1 MKYGGKVYKPGQG
14 NNAYIFPGIALGVI
28 ATGVHHITE
37 DLFLISAQAVAD
49 HVKDEDLEVGSLYP
63 PLGTIRECSIDI
75 AVRIANYAYARS
87 KYFYLNLIHIKEM
100 LIQAVLKLFTAS
112 RRICSNIKLSN
123 VTLTICLMLFLTL
136 AGLASEYPEPKDKR
150 QFIVSKMYD
159 ANYDSP
165 LPNVYDW
172 PGDYAKP
179 RVLPDK

>member
-1 MKYGGKVYKPGQG
+1 MLTLRVSDL
-14 NNAYIFPGIALGVI
+14 NIIYIKFFCNFQQSFNTLLSFIYI
-28 ATGVHHITE
+28 YIYTFNIFY
-37 DLFLISAQAVAD
+37 FLI
-49 HVKDEDLEVGSLYP
+49 
-63 PLGTIRECSIDI
+63 
-75 AVRIANYAYARS
+75 
-87 KYFYLNLIHIKEM
+87 
-100 LIQAVLKLFTAS
+100 
-112 RRICSNIKLSN
+112 
-123 VTLTICLMLFLTL
+123 

>member
-1 MKYGGKVYKPGQG
+1 M
-14 NNAYIFPGIALGVI
+14 GVI
-28 ATGVHHITE
+28 ATGCHHITE
-37 DLFLISAQAVAD
+37 DLFLLSAQAVAD
-49 HVKDEDLEVGSLYP
+49 HVKDEHLEVGSVYP

-75 AVRIANYAYARS
+75 AVRIAEYAYAKS
-87 KYFYLNLIHIKEM
+87 KNLIISQFFCNFQKYFNTFMYVYTFDISY
-100 LIQAVLKLFTAS
+100 F
-112 RRICSNIKLSN
+112 
-123 VTLTICLMLFLTL
+123 L

-150 QFIVSKMYD
+150 EFIVSKMYD

>member
-1 MKYGGKVYKPGQG
+1 MQGRCIFSSGSPFGEVKYGGKVYKPGQG

-87 KYFYLNLIHIKEM
+87 KYFYSI
-100 LIQAVLKLFTAS
+100 
-112 RRICSNIKLSN
+112 
-123 VTLTICLMLFLTL
+123 
-136 AGLASEYPEPKDKR
+136 
-150 QFIVSKMYD
+150 
-159 ANYDSP
+159 
-165 LPNVYDW
+165 
-172 PGDYAKP
+172 
-179 RVLPDK
+179 